1 MNNRVTRTV
10 IVQESVIIED
20 KNIIGTYFQTE
31 DNRYGFVR
39 YISSGGY
46 NEHINTT
53 PLFDTPEKASTYLL
67 ETYGL
72 QEETKEIPMLTTLSL
87 VNTNTSRDTIQNLDA
102 TYQEIWYTT
111 DKDGIRILSASGMS
125 FASPE
130 ELMDYMRN
138 QEHIIYQIHKTRPT
152 MDSLSITLPSPQ
164 QSQELS
170 GTMYQTDDGKM
181 FGWIDFILGDKGVK
195 RVIYKTPLFYTAEEV
210 AIYLNITYTRGI
222 EVPKDITSRTD
233 LMIEDANI
241 YSELLQDTQ
250 GKYIQ
255 VNYTIQNVDGKE
267 IRTAIGIS
275 PAFAK
280 FPELQAYLQKTE
292 GISYPELSQPN
303 TMEQV
308 NIDPNNTP

>member
-1 MNNRVTRTV
+1 MYNRVTRTV
-10 IVQESVIIED
+10 LVQQAVIIED
-20 KNIIGTYFQTE
+20 KEVIGTYFQTE

-39 YISSGGY
+39 YMSSGGY

-53 PLFDTPEKASTYLL
+53 PLFDTPEKVSTYLL
-67 ETYGL
+67 NTYGL
-72 QEETKEIPMLTTLSL
+72 QEEMKETPLLTTLNL
-87 VNTNTSRDTIQNLDA
+87 VNTDTSRDTIQNLDG

-111 DKDGIRILSASGMS
+111 DKDGIRILSASGTS

-130 ELMDYMRN
+130 ELIGYMRN
-138 QEHIIYQIHKTRPT
+138 QEHIIYQIPVIRPT
-152 MDSLSITLPSPQ
+152 MVSLSITLPSPQ
-164 QSQELS
+164 QYQELL

-181 FGWIDFILGDKGVK
+181 FGWIDFILGDKGSK
-195 RVIYKTPLFYTAEEV
+195 RVIYKTPLFYTTEEV
-210 AIYLNITYTRGI
+210 ATHLDTIYKRVI

-233 LMIEDANI
+233 LMIEDENI
-241 YSELLQDTQ
+241 YSEILQDTQ

-275 PAFAK
+275 PAFTEFTA
-280 FPELQAYLQKTE
+280 LQAYLQETE
-292 GISYPELSQPN
+292 GISYPEPSQSN

-308 NIDPNNTP
+308 NIDPNNTQ